1 MQMLKKAVYCERL
14 KARGTLL
21 WPAFLM
27 IPIIPILQGP
37 GNYLANLDILESEWY
52 SLWTQVTMF
61 FATFFFA
68 PLIGTYCAFLW
79 RYENFGGNRNALFA
93 RPLPLWTIYLAK
105 LVLVWEL
112 TVLTMLWFLGLFL
125 LAGRWA
131 GLPMPVPGQ
140 IWLWMARGIPGA
152 FVIAALQYLA
162 AFLIPN
168 FSLPIILGLLGGVT
182 GLLGAHSRAGIFWP
196 YSQMLLG
203 MNSNRSEDVL
213 GARGPLFFG
222 VCALYLIVLT
232 AAGIKWMKLR
242 H

>member
-1 MQMLKKAVYCERL
+1 M
-14 KARGTLL
+14 
-21 WPAFLM
+21 
-27 IPIIPILQGP
+27 
-37 GNYLANLDILESEWY
+37 
-52 SLWTQVTMF
+52 
-61 FATFFFA
+61 
-68 PLIGTYCAFLW
+68 
-79 RYENFGGNRNALFA
+79 
-93 RPLPLWTIYLAK
+93 
-105 LVLVWEL
+105 
-112 TVLTMLWFLGLFL
+112 
-125 LAGRWA
+125 
-131 GLPMPVPGQ
+131 
-140 IWLWMARGIPGA
+140 
-152 FVIAALQYLA
+152 IAALQYLA